1 MYSNSQSPAFSTIFF
16 KEMERM
22 PMLME
27 RKCLENEANAY
38 ARCNEAEEDAEAL
51 PSLSNE
57 DMQNFLRVN

>member
-1 MYSNSQSPAFSTIFF
+1 
-16 KEMERM
+16 M